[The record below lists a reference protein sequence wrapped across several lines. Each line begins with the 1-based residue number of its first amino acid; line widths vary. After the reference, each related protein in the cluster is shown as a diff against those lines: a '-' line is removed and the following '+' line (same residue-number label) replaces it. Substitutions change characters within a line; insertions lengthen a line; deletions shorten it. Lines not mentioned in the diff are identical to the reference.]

1 MQPAAQAAPSKMD
14 IKGAFQDAIAL
25 VKNPKAFMT
34 ARADTTPPMKST
46 IMNYVAI
53 LAIIPFLFT
62 LIGDAIFL
70 PSGHTIV
77 YAVVAGIVAY
87 IYALVSVL
95 VVSFILSKLAPN
107 FSSSPDMNKATKLVS
122 YIYTPVFLIAI
133 LDIVPGLRIVSILGL
148 LYGLYI
154 LYIGLPIVLNTPK
167 DKVLVYAIV
176 TLVVTFVVYFVLAL
190 IAGALASL

>member
-1 MQPAAQAAPSKMD
+1 MD

-34 ARADTTPPMKST
+34 ARADAAPPIKST

-53 LAIIPFLFT
+53 LALIPLVFT

-70 PSGHTIV
+70 RGGNAIV
-77 YAVVAGIVAY
+77 YAIGAGILAY
-87 IYALVSVL
+87 ISALVSVV
-95 VVSFILSKLAPN
+95 VVSFILSWLAPK
-107 FSSSPDMNKATKLVS
+107 FASIADINKSAKLVS
-122 YIYTPVFLIAI
+122 YIYTPVFLIAV
-133 LDIVPGLRIVSILGL
+133 LYIVPVLAILAILGL

-154 LYIGLPIVLNTPK
+154 LYIGLPIVLKTPT

-176 TLVVTFVVYFVLAL
+176 TLVATFVVYFILGLIVAAL
-190 IAGALASL
+190 LIL